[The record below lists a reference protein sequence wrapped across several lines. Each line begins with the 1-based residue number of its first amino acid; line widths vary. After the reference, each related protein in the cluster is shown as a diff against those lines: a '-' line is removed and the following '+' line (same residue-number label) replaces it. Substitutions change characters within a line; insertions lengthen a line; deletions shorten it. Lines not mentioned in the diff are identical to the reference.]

1 MKSLQALLLVMAL
14 PFALPALAADA
25 AFDANLAL
33 ARQNL
38 ATVPGAAY
46 DRALGEAI
54 MQLPAVAE
62 AMGACQH
69 KHPEDQK
76 LQGYFHFTSRTDY
89 TVVLAPAGP
98 FASCLGK
105 ALEGQAL
112 PAPPSLPWFNHFT
125 FSYTAPAAGSA
136 P

>member
-1 MKSLQALLLVMAL
+1 MIAPRALLLALAL
-14 PFALPALAADA
+14 PFALPAAAVDA

-54 MQLPAVAE
+54 MKLPAITE
-62 AMGACQH
+62 AMSACQR
-69 KHPEDQK
+69 KHPEDQD
-76 LQGYFHFTSRTDY
+76 LQGYFHFTTATAYR
-89 TVVLAPAGP
+89 VVLAPASP
-98 FASCLGK
+98 FTACLAK
-105 ALEGQAL
+105 ALEGRAL

-125 FSYTAPAAGSA
+125 FRYTAPAAGSV

>member
-1 MKSLQALLLVMAL
+1 MKSLPALLLAVAL
-14 PFALPALAADA
+14 PFALPAAADDS
-25 AFDANLAL
+25 FDANLAL

-46 DRALGEAI
+46 DRTLGEAI
-54 MQLPAVAE
+54 QARPAVFE
-62 AMGACQH
+62 AMAACQR
-69 KHPEDQK
+69 KHPGDQD
-76 LQGYFHFTSRTDY
+76 LQGYFHFTSGTAY

-98 FASCLGK
+98 FATCLGQ

-112 PAPPSLPWFNHFT
+112 PAPPGLPWFNHFT
-125 FSYTAPAAGSA
+125 FRYTAPAGGTT

>member
-1 MKSLQALLLVMAL
+1 MNTLRALLLVVAL
-14 PFALPALAADA
+14 PFVLPTAAADA

-46 DRALGEAI
+46 DRVLGEAI
-54 MQLPAVAE
+54 MPLPAVAD
-62 AMGACQH
+62 AMRACQR

-76 LQGYFHFTSRTDY
+76 LQGYFHFASRTAY

-125 FSYTAPAAGSA
+125 FSYQAPVAGSA

>member
-1 MKSLQALLLVMAL
+1 MNTLRVLLLAFAM
-14 PFALPALAADA
+14 PIALPAAAADA

-54 MQLPAVAE
+54 MKLPAVAE
-62 AMGACQH
+62 AMAACQR
-69 KHPEDQK
+69 KHPEDQN
-76 LQGYFHFTSRTDY
+76 LQGYFHFTTAAAYR
-89 TVVLAPAGP
+89 VVLAPASP
-98 FASCLGK
+98 FATCLGA
-105 ALEGQAL
+105 ALEGQSL

-125 FSYTAPAAGSA
+125 FRYTAPADGAA